1 MGTLLSRKNILMS
14 WIVHLLAF
22 TAVAQNFSERSE
34 IRYIGQENGLSNN
47 TVNSLYQDRYG
58 FLWMGTYD
66 GLNRY
71 DGYAFKTFRH
81 KWGDTCTLTDNHI
94 TALSGDTGS
103 RIWIGTLNGLSCF
116 DYSTSK
122 ISPVY
127 FKASKALRKI
137 TASVN
142 TISVNKNNEVFI
154 ATDEQGLFRLNHN
167 SHIAI
172 KVPLTR
178 HSRYTVQAL
187 GTQDTY
193 LWLFVKDYGLCMFD
207 LKTSKIKLMNAE
219 LKSATCLLVH
229 HDTLWIGTEKGLYL
243 YHIGHETLNRF
254 TGKLSSENVM
264 SLMMSKTGKLWVGT
278 NGNGVTIYDQKKDQT
293 EFLLPGKERGGITSG
308 AVGAIY
314 EDKEARVWI
323 ATLRGGVNVMEVKA
337 SSFNTIKRDPFNKNS
352 LVNNFAL
359 SFCEDEKRNIYIG
372 TDGGGVSY
380 WNPVTNQYENY
391 THHSEDKNSIVS
403 NFVTGILR
411 DHQNRIWMAT
421 FSGGIDRF
429 DPTLKIFKHY
439 SCYNSKKQTDEINV
453 WKLYEDRENHLWAG
467 TTRGGALYLY
477 NGIKDRFELYDSE
490 LTNIHAIFQST
501 DHVLWMGDYENLIQ
515 VDLVHRTKKYYSV
528 NSSVRAIQEGDKGFL
543 WVGTEGG
550 GLLHFNTR
558 DGTSIRFTEKQGLPS
573 NAILNVLKDGKG
585 NLWCSTYNG
594 LSKFDVRTK
603 KFKNYSVANGLQS
616 NQFNYN
622 AALKL
627 GSGEFLFGGIK
638 GFNMFHPDSIK
649 MDNGTPPLILTGFKI
664 NNVPIEEEPHFKDK
678 SAINLHEIVIPYHKA
693 TISVD
698 FVALEYSGQEQINYA
713 YYMDGW
719 DKDWNEVG
727 KIRSAYYSR
736 LDPGSYKLYIRSTN
750 TDGLWNGNER
760 VIHIV
765 ILPPWYRT
773 CWAYIFYLLVVAL
786 GYYVYYVY
794 RSRQRKLKNEIDL
807 ANLKIQQEKELNEK
821 KISFFTN
828 ISHELRTP
836 LTLIVNPIK
845 DILHKGEHNEETD
858 ALNIVYRNS
867 RRLLSLVDQLLLF
880 RKTESENDTLN
891 LSQINISK
899 LAKDVF
905 LCFTYLAVKKNI
917 HYHLDCTDESIKACA
932 DKEKIEIVLFNLLSN
947 ALKFTPEGGEVGL
960 SISCKNGTITM
971 ECWDNGPGISPT
983 TGEKLFDKFYKIQQV
998 NSSKIGFGIGL
1009 YLSRNFIELHQGNIS
1024 YESEP
1029 NKGVRFVVHIPQVT
1043 SRLIDLTD
1051 EYKSETSL
1059 IGELMEDAEI
1069 SVAVGDF
1076 RKEKKEDLGLLISDL
1091 HTMLI
1096 VDDNQEI
1103 IDYIKHIFKNKFK
1116 IYEANNGD
1124 DGLCIAQKFMPDI
1137 IISDVNMDGLNGIE
1151 LCRSIKSNSTLNHIP
1166 VILLTANPEL
1176 AGELAGIEVGAY
1188 DYVSKPFD
1196 KEVFIAKVN
1205 GVIKDRKDLQNYFYK
1220 EITLKADSLKISEQ
1234 DSLFLQKCITI
1245 IEDNLTGTEFNVKI
1259 LAHGLSMSHPSLYKK
1274 IKQASGMS
1282 ISGFVRFIRL
1292 RKAAELLINTSLNI
1306 NEVSIR
1312 VGLNDLKYFREQ
1324 FQKQFKLT
1332 PSEFMK
1338 QHRKTF
1344 QKHHN
1349 LNYSTSVSV

>member
-1 MGTLLSRKNILMS
+1 MS
-14 WIVHLLAF
+14 WIVYLLAF
-22 TAVAQNFSERSE
+22 TAVAQSSSERSE
-34 IRYIGQENGLSNN
+34 IKYIGQENGLSNN

-94 TALSGDTGS
+94 TALNGDTGS

-127 FKASKALRKI
+127 YKASKELRKI

-142 TISVNKNNEVFI
+142 AISVNKNNEVFI
-154 ATDEQGLFRLNHN
+154 ATDEQGLFGLNRN
-167 SHIAI
+167 SHLAI
-172 KVPLTR
+172 KVPLTG

-187 GTQDTY
+187 GTQETY
-193 LWLFVKDYGLCMFD
+193 LWLFVKDYGLCLFD

-243 YHIGHETLNRF
+243 YHIGHKKLNRF

-264 SLMMSKTGKLWVGT
+264 SLMISKTGKLWVGT
-278 NGNGVTIYDQKKDQT
+278 NGNGVTIYDQKKNQT

-323 ATLRGGVNVMEVKA
+323 ATLRGGINVMEVKA

-359 SFCEDEKRNIYIG
+359 SFCEDEKKNIYIG

-391 THHSEDKNSIVS
+391 THHSEDKSSLVS

-411 DHQNRIWMAT
+411 DHQNKIWMAT

-429 DPTLKIFKHY
+429 DPILKLFKHY
-439 SCYNSKKQTDEINV
+439 SCYNPKKQTDEINI
-453 WKLYEDRENHLWAG
+453 WKLYEDKENRLWAG
-467 TTRGGALYLY
+467 TTRGGALYLC
-477 NGIKDRFELYDSE
+477 NGVKDRFELYDAE

-501 DHVLWMGDYENLIQ
+501 DHVIWMGDYENLIR
-515 VDLVHRTKKYYSV
+515 VDAAHRTKSYYQV
-528 NSSVRAIQEGDKGFL
+528 NSAVRAIQEGDKGFL

-550 GLLHFNTR
+550 GLLHFNTK
-558 DGTSIRFTEKQGLPS
+558 DGTFTRYTEKQGLPS
-573 NAILNVLKDGKG
+573 NAILNILKDGKG
-585 NLWCSTYNG
+585 NLWSSTYNG
-594 LSKFDVRTK
+594 LSMFDVRKK
-603 KFKNYSVANGLQS
+603 KFKNYSAANGLQS

-627 GSGEFLFGGIK
+627 STGEFLFGGIK
-638 GFNMFHPDSIK
+638 GFNKFHPDSVE
-649 MDNGTPPLILTGFKI
+649 MDNSTPPLMLTGFKI
-664 NNVPIEEEPHFKDK
+664 NNIPIEEEAYFKGK
-678 SAINLHEIVIPYHKA
+678 SAINLREIVIPYHMA

-698 FVALEYSGQEQINYA
+698 FVALAYSGQEQINYA

-736 LDPGSYKLYIRSTN
+736 LDPGSYKLHIRSTN
-750 TDGLWNGNER
+750 TDGLWNGNEK
-760 VIHIV
+760 VIRIV

-773 CWAYIFYLLVVAL
+773 WWAYIFYLLVIAL
-786 GYYVYYVY
+786 GYYVYHLY

-807 ANLKIQQEKELNEK
+807 ANLKVEQEKELNEK

-917 HYHLDCTDESIKACA
+917 HYHLDCSDEPIKACA

-971 ECWDNGPGISPT
+971 ECWDNGPGISPE

-1009 YLSRNFIELHQGNIS
+1009 YLSRNFIELHQGNIT
-1024 YESEP
+1024 YQSEP
-1029 NKGVRFVVHIPQVT
+1029 NKGARFIVHMPQAT
-1043 SRLIDLTD
+1043 SQLSDLTD

-1069 SVAVGDF
+1069 SAAAGHS
-1076 RKEKKEDLGLLISDL
+1076 RQEKIEDLGLLISDL
-1091 HTMLI
+1091 HTMLV

-1116 IYEANNGD
+1116 IYEARNGD
-1124 DGLCIAQKFMPDI
+1124 EGLSVAQKFMPDI

-1151 LCRSIKSNSTLNHIP
+1151 LCRSIKSNSILNHIP

-1176 AGELAGIEVGAY
+1176 GNELAGIEVGAY

-1234 DSLFLQKCITI
+1234 DGLFLQKCITI

-1306 NEVSIR
+1306 NEVAIR

-1324 FQKQFKLT
+1324 FQKQFKHT

-1338 QHRKTF
+1338 KHRKTF

-1349 LNYSTSVSV
+1349 LNYSTSGGV